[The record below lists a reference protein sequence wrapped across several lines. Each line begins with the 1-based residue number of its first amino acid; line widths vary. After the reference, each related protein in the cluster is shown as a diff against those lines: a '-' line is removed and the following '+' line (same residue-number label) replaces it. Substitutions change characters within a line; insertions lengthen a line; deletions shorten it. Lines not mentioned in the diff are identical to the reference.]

1 MQQFRRKLANLLIL
15 AILTCLTQGLNPA
28 AASTPEERIDGSI
41 KILRR
46 MAEQQDT
53 ASMASFI
60 KRGKGLVIFP
70 KVVKTGFAIGGKTG
84 KGLILQR
91 DASTGK
97 WFGPSFVDVLG
108 ASFGLQFGVQVI
120 SLVLVINNEQGL
132 EPFTK
137 GDNVTIGA
145 DFGIAAGPVGRRTEA
160 ATDIQ
165 AKASIYSYS
174 MSKGLF
180 AGVSLEGATIRVDQ
194 NANTA
199 YWEKQIWPTE
209 SLKIPATDKRI
220 LPLIEEIEKLLKT
233 AE

>member
-1 MQQFRRKLANLLIL
+1 MTKHRKTLGCLLIL
-15 AILTCLTQGLNPA
+15 GILAGLTTALPSA
-28 AASTPEERIDGSI
+28 HASTPEERIDGSI

-46 MAEQQDT
+46 MSEQQDT
-53 ASMASFI
+53 GSMASFI
-60 KRGKGLVIFP
+60 ERGKGLVIFP
-70 KVVKTGFAIGGKTG
+70 KVFKTGFAIGGKSG

-91 DASTGK
+91 DPSTGK
-97 WFGPSFVDVLG
+97 WYGPSFVDVLG
-108 ASFGLQFGVQVI
+108 ASVGLQFGVQVI
-120 SLVLVINNEQGL
+120 SLVLVINNEKGL

-180 AGVSLEGATIRVDQ
+180 AGVSMEGATIRVDQ

-199 YWEKQIWPTE
+199 YWGKQIWPTE

-220 LPLIEEIEKLLKT
+220 LPLIEEIEKLMKT